1 MHWLAKVISIFDLD
15 YFSRFVSQKSGIM
28 EPSDQTSTCGLMPN
42 VSSKILEDF
51 IDYAYP
57 HKADLEFKEI
67 NKRLSNFYLY
77 LLDGLVLAA
86 KMAVAYYKSKEKK
99 IFFELSN
106 LYRVERLH
114 YYDNCYHMNYIPK
127 QYADYLTDLI
137 KR

>member
-1 MHWLAKVISIFDLD
+1 
-15 YFSRFVSQKSGIM
+15 
-28 EPSDQTSTCGLMPN
+28 MPN
-42 VSSKILEDF
+42 VPSKILEDF

-67 NKRLSNFYLY
+67 NKRLLNFYLH

-114 YYDNCYHMNYIPK
+114 YYDNCYHMNYIPE